1 MADNQNK
8 NKPRDLAGSAG
19 QAATTAADKARE
31 TASTAA
37 HRVSEAAT
45 NLGHRAQEM
54 AGAATHRADEALA
67 SAGQGMSSLAGSLR
81 QNAPREGMLGS
92 AAGGVADALESGGR
106 YLQEHGLEDMGED
119 LRGFVRQYPLGS
131 LLCVFG
137 LGVLMGRALGR

>member
-8 NKPRDLAGSAG
+8 NKARDVASNVG
-19 QAATTAADKARE
+19 QK
-31 TASTAA
+31 
-37 HRVSEAAT
+37 
-45 NLGHRAQEM
+45 AQEL

-92 AAGGVADALESGGR
+92 AAGGVAEALESSGR

-137 LGVLMGRALGR
+137 VGLLMGRALGR